1 MSLATAAAGAILR
14 PWVLPA
20 AGIALAGLLSALA
33 VQSYRVN
40 SLQSDLSGEQAK
52 AANIRAAGFEAG
64 QKRALADLADLQS
77 VNNSIGKALENE
89 RIKSA
94 RAADAAASA
103 AGAADSLRRYAGG
116 LAARCAAAPKGAAD
130 AGGGPGPAA
139 PGLVLAGL
147 LERVEAEGRAA
158 AALAESAL
166 TAAETCNAY
175 SDALEP
181 MR

>member
-64 QKRALADLADLQS
+64 QKQALADLADLAT
-77 VNNSIGKALENE
+77 VNTAIGKALDNE
-89 RIKSA
+89 RLKSA
-94 RAADAAASA
+94 AAADAAAAA

-116 LAARCAAAPKGAAD
+116 LAARCAAATKGAAD
-130 AGGGPGPAA
+130 AGGGPAPAA

-147 LERVEAEGRAA
+147 LDRVEAEGREA
-158 AALAESAL
+158 AALAERSL
-166 TAAETCNAY
+166 TAAEACNAY
-175 SDALEP
+175 SEALDP
-181 MR
+181 LR